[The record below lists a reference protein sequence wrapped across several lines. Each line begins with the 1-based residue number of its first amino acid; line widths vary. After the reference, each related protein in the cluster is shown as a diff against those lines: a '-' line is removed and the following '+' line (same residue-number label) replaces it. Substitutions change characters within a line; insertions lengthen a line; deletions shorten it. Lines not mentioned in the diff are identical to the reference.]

1 LRRKVGGVG
10 GALGSEC
17 LELWSLSDEA
27 DELVGEIEP
36 PLLALGELPGDRG
49 SDDKLG

>member
-10 GALGSEC
+10 GALGSEF